1 MIIQTGAKRDAR
13 LKDLP
18 TIYELMN
25 RYKTNEAGR
34 SLAKVILASGDFG
47 RPIVAA
53 PGIPADRLKML
64 RDTFKQTLSDPA
76 FLAEA
81 ERRKLEIDPTWFDEM
96 ESLAKDVMSTP
107 PDVVARMK
115 KLLGD
120 G

>member
-1 MIIQTGAKRDAR
+1 MD
-13 LKDLP
+13 
-18 TIYELMN
+18 

-34 SLAKVILASGDFG
+34 SLAKAILASGDLG
-47 RPIVAA
+47 RPIVAP
-53 PGIPADRLKML
+53 PGVPADRVKAL
-64 RDTFKQTLSDPA
+64 RDGFDKTLADPG

-81 ERRKLEIDPTWFDEM
+81 DKAPLEIDPTKWNEM
-96 ESLAKDVMSTP
+96 ESLAKEVMLTP